1 MKLKTQVY
9 HIYKSFE
16 LYMTSLKLKNLRIFA
31 FLELKYIVYIKC
43 AHGPSMDNPTNHG
56 PIWLWSHL
64 DMVLFGL
71 RPKMS
76 SKKTEAHS
84 DTPKPAQPAHLTSLL
99 TSTLVSLFALF
110 YMFL

>member
-31 FLELKYIVYIKC
+31 SLELKYIVYIKW
-43 AHGPSMDNPTNHG
+43 AHGPSIDNPTNHG

-76 SKKTEAHS
+76 SKKL
-84 DTPKPAQPAHLTSLL
+84 KPIRTHPNPPNPPI
-99 TSTLVSLFALF
+99 
-110 YMFL
+110 